1 MGPPRAKS
9 LLAGS
14 AALPGPCGPGRSP
27 WRSAALVAGQP
38 PTKGHAAASTQ
49 TSAAGQGPSCSVLW
63 SVLLSRWIWA
73 GCCEAACLGMAPP
86 GLSVNPHIP
95 APDNPAKA
103 CGVAE
108 EREVQALDLREAR
121 G

>member
-1 MGPPRAKS
+1 
-9 LLAGS
+9 
-14 AALPGPCGPGRSP
+14 
-27 WRSAALVAGQP
+27 
-38 PTKGHAAASTQ
+38 
-49 TSAAGQGPSCSVLW
+49 VLW